1 MLERCLR
8 IKWRGCWCGF
18 WPYQGGSFWAFRGW
32 TFDAHIQHSLC
43 KKGGEVLGVDDHVFA
58 IFGRFFHE
66 RGRAAKFQSFH
77 ATRYEWVSRV
87 TDCSVSTG
95 HANAAWESGF
105 DMAREDDTV
114 YCNVQMSLASGKELR
129 QLVTAL
135 RESGSH
141 PNLDAVF
148 ARMQFELTMTIDI
161 VEHPPTWGAGEPTKH

>member
-1 MLERCLR
+1 
-8 IKWRGCWCGF
+8 
-18 WPYQGGSFWAFRGW
+18 
-32 TFDAHIQHSLC
+32 
-43 KKGGEVLGVDDHVFA
+43 
-58 IFGRFFHE
+58 
-66 RGRAAKFQSFH
+66 
-77 ATRYEWVSRV
+77 
-87 TDCSVSTG
+87 
-95 HANAAWESGF
+95 
-105 DMAREDDTV
+105 MAREDDTV